1 MRTSPDAVIQLA
13 LQIAYFECND
23 KMPLT
28 YEAAITTIFDLGR
41 TETIRT
47 NTNEMSEV
55 WGLST

>member
-1 MRTSPDAVIQLA
+1 MKTSPDAVIQLA
-13 LQIAYFECND
+13 LQIAYFESND

-47 NTNEMSEV
+47 NTQDMSEV
-55 WGLST
+55 RGL